1 MNWFLANRSDLARHI
16 SYCERG
22 GTHGHRLLAIPSRER
37 LARLI
42 AYLLDEREFLSPFG
56 IRSLSR
62 YHEAHPF
69 SLHVQGEHKVV
80 RYVPVKAIVGCLVAT
95 RTGEAP
101 SGSQLLT

>member
-42 AYLLDEREFLSPFG
+42 AYLLDEREFLSPLVSG
-56 IRSLSR
+56 LYLVITRPIRSR
-62 YHEAHPF
+62 YTF
-69 SLHVQGEHKVV
+69 KVSI
-80 RYVPVKAIVGCLVAT
+80 K
-95 RTGEAP
+95 
-101 SGSQLLT
+101 

>member
-62 YHEAHPF
+62 YHEAHRSRYTF
-69 SLHVQGEHKVV
+69 KVSIKLCV
-80 RYVPVKAIVGCLVAT
+80 MFPVKATVVCLVAT
-95 RTGEAP
+95 RTGEVQ
-101 SGSQLLT
+101 SGFQLLT